1 MSRCTWI
8 IVLPAI
14 VIALGVI
21 QLQTT
26 SANKNESTRGNED
39 GDDEDEEYLMIKNLT
54 MAWIDKPPYTPAAA
68 NGSPDDHSLG
78 LFMDVLLRYLTIVC
92 GIDTGVDFNEES
104 LMADNESHIIEL
116 LRQNKVHVASPI
128 FKSKSQRYDKFS
140 FFKITDYP
148 GSEFITN
155 KDEAKKLSL
164 VFDAVLKSWSLFA
177 VTLILT
183 AIAGVI
189 MWALVSLTLCN

>member
-1 MSRCTWI
+1 MDR
-8 IVLPAI
+8 
-14 VIALGVI
+14 
-21 QLQTT
+21 QTT
-26 SANKNESTRGNED
+26 
-39 GDDEDEEYLMIKNLT
+39 
-54 MAWIDKPPYTPAAA
+54 TPLVC
-68 NGSPDDHSLG
+68 SWTYS
-78 LFMDVLLRYLTIVC
+78 C

-104 LMADNESHIIEL
+104 LMADNESHMIEL